1 LIFFFYTFLSH
12 SDIRHFQIIWNIVD
26 TNRKGFIP
34 CRRVKFL
41 LRLLRGRLEVDL
53 EKDRLLFKHMCY
65 EIERSNNGGEVRFH
79 DVLNMLSYRSV
90 DIRKSLKLEELLARE
105 ELEYQIEEEVAKQT
119 IRNWLDKC
127 FRRMRERGKNTII
140 TKSLNKQNDI
150 AIFKEQMGARQL
162 LMQPKIS
169 GANTSSY
176 ASHASQSQSMVQSQS
191 NQQITMLNTNANNNN
206 NNNASQQFE
215 ITSVEPSMNEQS
227 VYEHP
232 LKEVPFIDFVFLYI
246 IFLEYFL

>member
-1 LIFFFYTFLSH
+1 
-12 SDIRHFQIIWNIVD
+12 
-26 TNRKGFIP
+26 
-34 CRRVKFL
+34 
-41 LRLLRGRLEVDL
+41 
-53 EKDRLLFKHMCY
+53 
-65 EIERSNNGGEVRFH
+65 
-79 DVLNMLSYRSV
+79 V

-169 GANTSSY
+169 GANNSSY

-191 NQQITMLNTNANNNN
+191 NQQITMLNTASNNNNNNN

-232 LKEVPFIDFVFLYI
+232 LKEVLSSIL
-246 IFLEYFL
+246 YFLKIYL